1 VLERRRRSCRGR
13 RFRARLGLAAALAL
27 GAAPAL
33 PHGLDVF
40 AYADGALIEGVARFA
55 GGTAGGI
62 RILVKDTA
70 GTTLA
75 ELTPAADG
83 SFTYE
88 ARRAAE
94 HLVIAQAAD
103 GHRAEWRVTADELAA
118 GFPDSQGGPGIG
130 TAPPSAM
137 PPAALDPRVEAAV
150 GRAVARQIAPLRRE
164 LAAARR
170 QARLQDVLG
179 GLGYVVGLAG
189 FGLWWRGRRP
199 GRPD

>member
-1 VLERRRRSCRGR
+1 VPERRRRSFRGR

-33 PHGLDVF
+33 PHGLEVF
-40 AYADGALIEGVARFA
+40 AYADGARIEGAARFA

-62 RILVKDTA
+62 RILVKDRA

-75 ELTPAADG
+75 ELTPSTDG

-94 HLVIAQAAD
+94 HLVVAESAD

-118 GFPDSQGGPGIG
+118 GFPSSRGGPGIG
-130 TAPPSAM
+130 AAPPSAV
-137 PPAALDPRVEAAV
+137 PAAALDPLVEAAI

-164 LAAARR
+164 LATARR

-179 GLGYVVGLAG
+179 GIGYILGLAG
-189 FGLWWRGRRP
+189 LGLWWRGRRP
-199 GRPD
+199 ERPR